1 MKTWNAIS
9 LLGMAG
15 TFLVLVG
22 APATSVG
29 KEIKKDYHET
39 FSVGAGDRL
48 HLVHGDGDVSII
60 PWEQDELEVTV
71 AYHVDISR
79 VGVGS
84 DPDFE
89 VEFRQEGGTVH
100 VIGKEKSMTTV
111 GYVSK
116 KQHRYLYTIKAPRTL
131 HLDLEGD
138 DGDVEIERW
147 SGEIECLLEDGDLT
161 LTDIAAPRTML
172 KLEDGDL
179 RIDGLTGELELTAE
193 DGDVYMAGLEE
204 VRCHLEL
211 EDGDLFVQDLEGS
224 LRARSE
230 DGDVDVV
237 RARAEDLE
245 IRTDDGNV
253 VVDVLPGHELDLH
266 VETGDGD
273 ITVELATG
281 LSARF
286 SVDVDDG
293 GIRLDLPGA
302 RIDRDEDDSAAGSI
316 GDGTGRIRLRSGD
329 GRVTLR
335 QRD

>member
-1 MKTWNAIS
+1 MNTWKS
-9 LLGMAG
+9 MTVLLMAG
-15 TFLVLVG
+15 MFLVMTG
-22 APATSVG
+22 APATSAG

-39 FSVGAGDRL
+39 FRVAAGDRL
-48 HLVHGDGDVSII
+48 YLVHGDGDVSIT

-71 AYHVDISR
+71 DYHVEINR

-116 KQHRYLYTIKAPRTL
+116 KQHRYLYTIKAPPTL
-131 HLDLEGD
+131 HLDLEGE

-147 SGEIECLLEDGDLT
+147 SGEVQCVLEDGDLT
-161 LTDIAAPRTML
+161 LTDIAAARTM
-172 KLEDGDL
+172 
-179 RIDGLTGELELTAE
+179 
-193 DGDVYMAGLEE
+193 
-204 VRCHLEL
+204 LEL

-224 LRARSE
+224 LTARSE

-237 RARAEDLE
+237 RARAENLE
-245 IRTDDGNV
+245 IRTEDGNV
-253 VVDVLPGHELDLH
+253 VVDILPVPELDLH

-273 ITVELATG
+273 ITVDLAAG

-302 RIDRDEDDSAAGSI
+302 RIERDEEDSAAGSI
-316 GDGTGRIRLRSGD
+316 GDGAGRIRLRSGD